1 MTAQPAPADST
12 AAHDPAECV
21 DCATGGDHGYLKDKK
36 RYLDRLKRIEGQ
48 VRGVHRMVDEQNY
61 CIDILTQI
69 SALNASLK
77 SLFLALLDDH
87 LHHCVAAPAQ
97 SDGEQLDAKLD
108 EAMNAIR
115 RLTK

>member
-1 MTAQPAPADST
+1 MTVQPTDYV
-12 AAHDPAECV
+12 HDDPAQAECE
-21 DCATGGDHGYLKDKK
+21 DCATVDHGYLKDKK

-77 SLFLALLDDH
+77 SLSLALLDDH
-87 LHHCVAAPAQ
+87 LHHCVAAAAQ
-97 SDGEQLDAKLD
+97 GEGEQLDDKLD

-115 RLTK
+115 RLAK